1 MARLAHDTARVQV
14 PATSANLG
22 PGFDALGLAL
32 ELVDDIEVRATAGLT
47 NVTVTGSGA
56 GALPE
61 GENHLVVR
69 AIRAALDHVGAPQ
82 AGLELRCHNRIP
94 HGRGLGSSA
103 AAVVGGLVAARGL
116 VAEPEALDDSTVL
129 ALATEFEGHP
139 DNAAPAILGGAT
151 VAWSGPDGRPDAAR
165 LTVGEH
171 VRPTVLVPPGELLTG
186 TARSVL
192 PRQVTHDD
200 AAFNAGRS
208 ALLVLALAERADL
221 LLPAT
226 EDRLHQR
233 QRAVVMEESL
243 RVIDTLRELGLPA
256 VVSGAGPS
264 VLVLSRV
271 DAAHLAAFTRHGWQ
285 VHTPAVSS
293 RGARLVAATDAARA

>member
-1 MARLAHDTARVQV
+1 MARLARDTVRVEV

-22 PGFDALGLAL
+22 PGFDALGIAL
-32 ELVDDIEVRATAGLT
+32 GIVDDIDVRATTGLT
-47 NVTVTGSGA
+47 HVTVTGSGA
-56 GALPE
+56 GSLPE

-69 AIRAALDHVGAPQ
+69 AVRAALDHAGAPQ

-116 VAEPEALDDSTVL
+116 VAEPEALDDDTVL

-151 VAWSGPDGRPDAAR
+151 VAWSDARGPRAAR
-165 LTVGEH
+165 LDVGPH

-192 PRQVTHDD
+192 PRQVSHED
-200 AAFNAGRS
+200 ASFNAGRS
-208 ALLVLALAERADL
+208 ALLVLALDQRPDL

-243 RVIDTLRELGLPA
+243 RVVDTLRELGLPA

-264 VLVLSRV
+264 VLVLAET
-271 DAAHLAAFTRHGWQ
+271 DEAHVAAFVRHGWR
-285 VHTPAVSS
+285 VYTPGVAD
-293 RGARLVAATDAARA
+293 RGARIVTGD